1 MLFSKKIKNDYGVNL
16 DEKNVNK
23 LVDFTNLNPTATHK
37 DLERFMCTAYKN
49 KYYSIC
55 VNPINVE
62 FCKRFIDYKFKG
74 AIRVCAV
81 IGFPLGSTTLDIK
94 VQEIKRAIKDGAD
107 EVDVVLD
114 LSKIKDADWGSVK
127 VELARVRKASRKKI
141 LKVIIETAVLTK
153 TEIEKVSVLCA
164 RGRVDFIMTCTGF
177 ADGGA
182 SPEVV
187 DIIRSAIKDKCGIK
201 ASGGVETKT
210 QAVNLIR
217 IGASRIGTSREI

>member
-1 MLFSKKIKNDYGVNL
+1 MLFSKKIKNYYGVNL

-23 LVDFTNLNPTATHK
+23 LIDFTNLNPIASHK

-55 VNPINVE
+55 VNPSNVE

-74 AIRVCAV
+74 ALRVCTV
-81 IGFPLGSTTLDIK
+81 IGFPLGANTLDIK
-94 VQEIKRAIKDGAD
+94 IQEIKRAVKDGVD

-114 LSKIKDADWGSVK
+114 LSKIKDSDWSSVK
-127 VELARVRKASRKKI
+127 VEIARVRKASRKKV

-153 TEIEKVSVLCA
+153 TEIEKVSTICA
-164 RGRVDFIMTCTGF
+164 RGRVDYIMTCTGF

-187 DIIRSAIKDKCGIK
+187 DIIRGAIKDKCGIK
-201 ASGGVETKT
+201 ASGGVETKS
-210 QAVNLIR
+210 QAINLIR

>member
-23 LVDFTNLNPTATHK
+23 LIDFTNLNPIASHK

-55 VNPINVE
+55 VNPSNVE

-74 AIRVCAV
+74 ALRVCTV
-81 IGFPLGSTTLDIK
+81 IGFPLGANTLDIK
-94 VQEIKRAIKDGAD
+94 IQEIKRAVKDGVD

-114 LSKIKDADWGSVK
+114 LSKIKDSDWSSVK
-127 VELARVRKASRKKI
+127 VEIARVRKASRKKV

-153 TEIEKVSVLCA
+153 TEIEKVSTICA
-164 RGRVDFIMTCTGF
+164 RGRVDYIMTCTGF

-187 DIIRSAIKDKCGIK
+187 DIIRGAIKDKCGIK
-201 ASGGVETKT
+201 ASGGVETKS
-210 QAVNLIR
+210 QAINLIR